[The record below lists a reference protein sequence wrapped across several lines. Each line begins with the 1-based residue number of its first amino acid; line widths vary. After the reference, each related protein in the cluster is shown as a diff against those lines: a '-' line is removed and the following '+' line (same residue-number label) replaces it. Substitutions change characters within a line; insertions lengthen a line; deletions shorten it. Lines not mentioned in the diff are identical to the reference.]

1 MGTMAS
7 TLNQGTVKTAKGI
20 KIMVM
25 ETGMAMVMETGME
38 TGMVAVEFP
47 DLGVH
52 TH

>member
-25 ETGMAMVMETGME
+25 ETGME

-52 TH
+52 MH